1 MEEQTRV
8 LEYKCPCCNAGL
20 RFGNDSQKLTCEY
33 CGNSFDI
40 DTVRAFNENQNSG
53 DAEEFQWE
61 QEPKAQFTE
70 EEESALR
77 AFQCPSCGG
86 EIIGDESTA
95 ASFCPYCEN
104 PTILPARLSGG
115 LKPDGIIPFKNG
127 KEDAKAAFLRL
138 CKGKPLLPRGFTSE
152 QRLEKITGMYVPFWL
167 YDCGAN
173 FSGSYK
179 ATRVHT
185 WSDSKYEYTKTEHFM
200 LRRDATADFVGIPM
214 DGSSK
219 IEDAFMESIEPF
231 DYNQIKD
238 FDMAYLTGY
247 LADKYDVPS
256 ENGEQRVRQRVDAAM
271 NDRLQ
276 STFVGYTSVVPTSRQ
291 LNVRHNKAR
300 YVFFPVWI
308 LNTKYKDK
316 IYTFAMNGQTG
327 KMTGAFPICPKKT
340 AAWFAGIT
348 AGVTLIASLIQILL
362 ILF

>member
-20 RFGNDSQKLTCEY
+20 HFGSDAQKLTCEY
-33 CGNSFDI
+33 CGNTFDI
-40 DTVRAFNENQNSG
+40 DTVRAFNESQKPQ

-61 QEPKAQFTE
+61 QEQTEQFSE
-70 EEESALR
+70 DEESTLR

-86 EIIGDESTA
+86 EILCDENTA

-104 PTILPARLSGG
+104 PTIMPTRLSGG
-115 LKPDGIIPFKNG
+115 LKPDGVIPFKTG
-127 KEDAKAAFLRL
+127 KEDAKAAFLSL
-138 CKGKPLLPRGFTSE
+138 CKGKPLLPKGFTSE

-167 YDCGAN
+167 YDCAAD

-185 WSDSKYEYTKTEHFM
+185 WSDSKYEYTKTDHF
-200 LRRDATADFVGIPM
+200 LLKRDAAADFVGIPM
-214 DGSSK
+214 DGSTK
-219 IEDAFMESIEPF
+219 MEDAFMESIEPF
-231 DYNQIKD
+231 DYKQLTS

-256 ENGEQRVRQRVDAAM
+256 ENGEPRVRQRVDAAM
-271 NDRLQ
+271 GDRLQ
-276 STFVGYTSVVPTSRQ
+276 STFVGYSSVVPTSRQ
-291 LNVRHNKAR
+291 LNIKHNKAR

-348 AGVTLIASLIQILL
+348 AGVALLASLVQLL
-362 ILF
+362 ML

>member
-20 RFGNDSQKLTCEY
+20 HFGNDTQKLTCEY

-40 DTVRAFNENQNSG
+40 DAVRAFNENQNSG
-53 DAEEFQWE
+53 DTEEFQWE
-61 QEPKAQFTE
+61 QEAKEQFSE

-86 EIIGDESTA
+86 EIIGDENTA

-104 PTILPARLSGG
+104 PTVMPIRLSGS
-115 LKPDGIIPFKNG
+115 LKPDGVIPFKNG

-167 YDCGAN
+167 YDCDAN

-185 WSDSKYEYTKTEHFM
+185 WSDSKYEYTKTDHFM
-200 LRRDATADFVGIPM
+200 LRRDATADFEGIPM
-214 DGSSK
+214 DGSTK
-219 IEDAFMESIEPF
+219 MEDASMESIEPF
-231 DYNQIKD
+231 DYNQITS

-276 STFVGYTSVVPTSRQ
+276 STFTGYTSVVPTSRQ

-348 AGVTLIASLIQILL
+348 AGVALIASLIQLLL
-362 ILF
+362 I